1 MRIESVFHLAV
12 ARTSELMFAMVWTEE
27 TATQQPERLPDAN

>member
-12 ARTSELMFAMVWTEE
+12 ARTSELMFADGVDRGDRN
-27 TATQQPERLPDAN
+27 AAAGAIA